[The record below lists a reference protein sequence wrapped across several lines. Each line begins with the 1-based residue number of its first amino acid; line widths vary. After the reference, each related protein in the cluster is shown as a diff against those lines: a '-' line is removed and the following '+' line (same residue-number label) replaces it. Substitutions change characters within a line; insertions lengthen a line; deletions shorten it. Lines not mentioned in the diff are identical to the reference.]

1 MTQLLSLIAN
11 PQKAPLSADAVNVA
25 RAAAMSLGASLD
37 EGRWLSAGEAWS
49 CRVNGLGGGLVSA
62 LRLRLADQPVD
73 VNLVADTGIRR
84 LLLADMDSTM
94 IEQECIDELADVA
107 GAGDK
112 VRAIT
117 ARAMNGELDFED
129 ALRERVATLANQ
141 PVEVIAQV
149 ISNRISL
156 MPGGR
161 ELIATMR
168 ANGAWCAL
176 VSGGF
181 THFTAHVAGAL
192 GFHEHHANV
201 LVDTGGMLT
210 GTVAEPILGRDAKVA
225 ALKRISAAR
234 GVSVADAIT
243 VGDGANDVPMLKAA
257 GLGVALHAKPAVREQ
272 VAVQLNHSDLTG
284 LLFLQNVARDEFV
297 TSHAG
302 S

>member
-1 MTQLLSLIAN
+1 
-11 PQKAPLSADAVNVA
+11 
-25 RAAAMSLGASLD
+25 MSLGASLD

-49 CRVNGLGGGLVSA
+49 CSAEGLGAGLVGA
-62 LRLRLADQPVD
+62 LRLRLAGHPVD
-73 VNLVADTGIRR
+73 VNLVADTGIRP

-117 ARAMNGELDFED
+117 ARAMNGELEFED
-129 ALRERVATLANQ
+129 ALRERVATLSGQ
-141 PVEVIAQV
+141 PVEVIGQV
-149 ISNRISL
+149 IANRITF

-181 THFTAHVAGAL
+181 THFTGHVAGAL
-192 GFHEHHANV
+192 GFHEHHANE
-201 LVDTGGMLT
+201 LQHADGRLT
-210 GTVAEPILGRDAKVA
+210 GKVAEPILGRDAKVA
-225 ALKRISAAR
+225 ALQRISSAR
-234 GVSVADAIT
+234 GLTLGDAIT

-272 VAVQLNHSDLTG
+272 VPVQLNHANLAG
-284 LLFLQNVARDEFV
+284 LLYLQNVARDEFV
-297 TSHAG
+297 TSHANA
-302 S
+302 